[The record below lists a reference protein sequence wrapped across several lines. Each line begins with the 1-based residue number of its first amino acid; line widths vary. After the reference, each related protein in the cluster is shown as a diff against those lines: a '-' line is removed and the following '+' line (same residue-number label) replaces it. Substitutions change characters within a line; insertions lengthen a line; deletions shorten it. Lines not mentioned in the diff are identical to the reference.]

1 MDSRQLCLFIH
12 SALADLKLLDFSE
25 LDKIEGL
32 LNKEPPQALLQRLV
46 MKLISVVQQKS
57 EQGEEE
63 SVEITVIRLKEKLHR
78 HVIQETLLKMQVMK
92 LQFNIK
98 QMEEKAEKQAEEIT
112 NNKREIRQL
121 QHDLSIY
128 KVKVL

>member
-78 HVIQETLLKMQVMK
+78 HVIVRPK
-92 LQFNIK
+92 
-98 QMEEKAEKQAEEIT
+98 
-112 NNKREIRQL
+112 
-121 QHDLSIY
+121 
-128 KVKVL
+128 